1 MQKSEQKKQL
11 ENSLWAASNELR
23 AKMDADEYRDY
34 LLDFIFYKYLS
45 EKVEKYAGK
54 NFADLADD
62 DAAVAAIKA
71 NADELGF
78 FLKPS
83 QLFVNVSRGA
93 ENNPN
98 LNTDLSNIFRAIEN
112 SASGLDSRDDFAKLF
127 SDDLNLESTKLGNT
141 ATERNKLI
149 ANVLTK
155 LAKIDFALDD
165 AEIDV
170 LGDAYEYLIGQF
182 ASSAGKKAG
191 EFYTPQEVSEVL
203 AQIVSLGREKVAKV
217 YDPTC
222 GSGSL
227 LLRIGRHAQ
236 VDEYFGQELNHT
248 TYNLARMNMI
258 LHDVNYNDFNIKNG
272 DTLYSDQFK
281 DLRADAVV
289 ANPPFSLKW
298 HPSRIRE
305 DDERFLEA
313 GALAPASKAD
323 FAFIEHMIYHLSLTG
338 KMAVVVP
345 HGVLF
350 RGAAEGKIR
359 EFLVGQKN
367 YLDAVIGLP
376 ANLFYGTSI
385 PAAVL
390 VFAKNRRAGDNIL
403 FIDASKDFAKG
414 KNQNRLRDEDISR
427 IISTYSER
435 KEMEKYSHLATMGE
449 IREND
454 FNLNI
459 PRYVD
464 TFEEEAP
471 IDLDATVREIREIA
485 AKEKALDE
493 EIAKYCDELGIERPF

>member
-1 MQKSEQKKQL
+1 MKSEQKKQL
-11 ENSLWAASNELR
+11 EASLWAAANELR
-23 AKMDADEYRDY
+23 AKMNPDEYRDY
-34 LLDFIFYKYLS
+34 ILGFIFYKYLS
-45 EKVEKYAGK
+45 EKIERYAGGD
-54 NFADLADD
+54 FANLADN
-62 DAAVAAIKA
+62 DATVVAIKA

-83 QLFVNVSRGA
+83 QLFVNVSREA
-93 ENNPN
+93 ETSPN

-112 SASGLDSRDDFAKLF
+112 SASGLGSRNDFANLF
-127 SDDLNLESTKLGNT
+127 SDINLESTKLGNT
-141 ATERNKLI
+141 TTERNDLI
-149 ANVLTK
+149 AKVLAK
-155 LAKIDFALDD
+155 LAKIDFTLDD

-170 LGDAYEYLIGQF
+170 LGDTYEYLIGQF

-191 EFYTPQEVSEVL
+191 EFYTPQEVSEIL
-203 AQIVSLGREKVAKV
+203 AQIVSLGHDKIAKV

-227 LLRIGRHAQ
+227 LLRIGRHAR
-236 VDEYFGQELNHT
+236 VDEYCGQELNHT

-258 LHDVNYNDFNIKNG
+258 LHDINYNDFSIKNG

-281 DLRADAVV
+281 DLRADAIV

-298 HPSRIRE
+298 DPSRTRE

-323 FAFIEHMIYHLSLTG
+323 FAFIEHMIHHLDPNG

-359 EFLVGQKN
+359 KFLVGQKN

-376 ANLFYGTSI
+376 TNLFYGTSI

-390 VFAKNRRAGDNIL
+390 VFAKNRKAGDDIL

-414 KNQNRLRDEDISR
+414 KNQNRLRNKDIAH

-435 KEMEKYSHLATMGE
+435 KETKKYSHLATLDE

-464 TFEEEAP
+464 TFEEEEP

-485 AKEKALDE
+485 MKEKALDE

>member
-1 MQKSEQKKQL
+1 MKKSEQKKQL
-11 ENSLWAASNELR
+11 EASLWAASNELR

-34 LLDFIFYKYLS
+34 LLSFIFYKYLS
-45 EKVEKYAGK
+45 EKVEGYAGED
-54 NFADLADD
+54 FAKMADD
-62 DAAVAAIKA
+62 DDAVADIRA

-83 QLFVNVSRGA
+83 QLFVNVSREA

-112 SASGLDSRDDFAKLF
+112 SASGLDSRDDFANLF
-127 SDDLNLESTKLGNT
+127 SDINLESTKLGN
-141 ATERNKLI
+141 ATTDRNKLI
-149 ANVLTK
+149 ANVLAK

-203 AQIVSLGREKVAKV
+203 AQIVSLGRDKIAKV

-227 LLRIGRHAQ
+227 LLRIGHHAQ

-272 DTLYSDQFK
+272 DTLYSDQFEN
-281 DLRADAVV
+281 LRADAVV
-289 ANPPFSLKW
+289 ANPPFSLQW
-298 HPSRIRE
+298 EPSRIRE

-313 GALAPASKAD
+313 GALAPKSKAD
-323 FAFIEHMIYHLSLTG
+323 FAFIEHMIYHLDPNG

-390 VFAKNRRAGDNIL
+390 VFAKNRKAGDDIL

-414 KNQNRLRDEDISR
+414 KNQNQLRDEDISR
-427 IISTYSER
+427 IIFTYSER
-435 KEMEKYSHLATMGE
+435 KETEKYSHLATIDE

-471 IDLDATVREIREIA
+471 IDLDATVHEIREIT

-493 EIAKYCDELGIERPF
+493 EIARYCDELGIERPF